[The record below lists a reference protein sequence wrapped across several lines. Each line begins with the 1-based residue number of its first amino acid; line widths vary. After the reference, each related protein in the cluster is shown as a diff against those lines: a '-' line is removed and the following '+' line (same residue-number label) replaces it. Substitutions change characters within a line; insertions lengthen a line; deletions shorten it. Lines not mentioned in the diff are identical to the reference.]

1 MKAISHQARLE
12 TQMTL
17 ARGESLLLTIG
28 IPLVL
33 LVTLNATDFIAV
45 TTDRRID
52 FLAPGILALC
62 VMSTSLV
69 SLSIST
75 GFDRYYGV
83 LRRLHTTPLTARDVI
98 YAKVISLLVTEV
110 LQMVVLGGVAVA
122 LGWRPVGGAGSL
134 VGGLVALLL
143 ASTAFAGIGLVL
155 AGRLRAEINLAASNG
170 LYIVLLLTSGF
181 IVPLESFPTWMR
193 SVVELLPSG
202 ALTSVLHSTSA
213 RADVLVGSFI
223 ALLAWAVVTPLLAA
237 KTFRFD

>member
-1 MKAISHQARLE
+1 MIAMVGHKPLE
-12 TQMTL
+12 SVQVRGRRKGTL
-17 ARGESLLLTIG
+17 A
-28 IPLVL
+28 
-33 LVTLNATDFIAV
+33 
-45 TTDRRID
+45 
-52 FLAPGILALC
+52 
-62 VMSTSLV
+62 
-69 SLSIST
+69 
-75 GFDRYYGV
+75 YG
-83 LRRLHTTPLTARDVI
+83 
-98 YAKVISLLVTEV
+98 
-110 LQMVVLGGVAVA
+110 GGLVAVFSQNVA
-122 LGWRPVGGAGSL
+122 QRPLFGWQPVGGAGSL
-134 VGGLVALLL
+134 VDGLVALLL

-213 RADVLVGSFI
+213 RADVPVGSFI

>member
-1 MKAISHQARLE
+1 MPPS
-12 TQMTL
+12 
-17 ARGESLLLTIG
+17 
-28 IPLVL
+28 PLW
-33 LVTLNATDFIAV
+33 ASAV
-45 TTDRRID
+45 EVANPT
-52 FLAPGILALC
+52 APAA
-62 VMSTSLV
+62 MDSRTS
-69 SLSIST
+69 S
-75 GFDRYYGV
+75 
-83 LRRLHTTPLTARDVI
+83 
-98 YAKVISLLVTEV
+98 
-110 LQMVVLGGVAVA
+110 VAVA
-122 LGWRPVGGAGSL
+122 LGWQPVGGAGSL

-202 ALTSVLHSTSA
+202 ALTSVLHSTSV
-213 RADVLVGSFI
+213 RADVPVGSFI